1 MEFLIV
7 TGMSGAGKS
16 TVVNALE
23 DIGYFCV
30 DNIPP
35 KLLAPICTLSE
46 SSEMNKLAVVT
57 DIRGG
62 NLFVGLVETLN
73 ELKRSG
79 NEYKVLF
86 IDAKDEI
93 LIRRHKETRRKH
105 PLIDN
110 FSGDLNAAV
119 SFERDV
125 MTGIKHIADFTIDT
139 SSLSALQ
146 LRQRIFSM
154 FSEEEGCASLNITCM
169 SFGYKH
175 GIPQEADLV
184 FDVRCLPNPYYINE
198 LREKTGLDKDVAD
211 YVFSNEMAQE
221 TVRRFEELL
230 MYMLP
235 NYVQEGKSQL
245 VVAIGCTGGK
255 HRSVALCE
263 HVAKEVKKKY
273 SKVNVIHR
281 DMRK

>member
-16 TVVNALE
+16 SVVNALE

-35 KLLAPICTLSE
+35 KLLSPICALSE

-62 NLFVGLVETLN
+62 NLFIGLVDTLN
-73 ELKRSG
+73 ELKKSG
-79 NEYKVLF
+79 NNYKVLF
-86 IDAKDEI
+86 IDANDDV

-105 PLIDN
+105 PLLDN
-110 FSGDLNAAV
+110 FSGDLDAAID
-119 SFERDV
+119 FERDV
-125 MTGIKHIADFTIDT
+125 MSGIKHIADYIIDT
-139 SSLSALQ
+139 TFLSALQ

-154 FSEEEGCASLNITCM
+154 FADSEGSNSLTVTCM
-169 SFGYKH
+169 SFGYKY

-198 LREKTGLDKDVAD
+198 LREKTGRDKDVAD
-211 YVFSNEMAQE
+211 YVFSTEIAKE
-221 TVRRFEELL
+221 TVSRFEDLI

-235 NYVQEGKSQL
+235 HYVEEGKSQL
-245 VVAIGCTGGK
+245 VIAIGCTGGK

-263 HVAKEVKKKY
+263 HLSKEISKKY
-273 SKVNVIHR
+273 SKVTVTHR
-281 DMRK
+281 DISK